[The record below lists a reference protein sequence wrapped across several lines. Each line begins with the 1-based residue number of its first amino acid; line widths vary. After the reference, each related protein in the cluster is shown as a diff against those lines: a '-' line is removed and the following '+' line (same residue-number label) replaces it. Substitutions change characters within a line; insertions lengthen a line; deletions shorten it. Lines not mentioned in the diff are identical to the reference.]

1 MTGSW
6 VFWAFLSALFA
17 ALTNLLAKA
26 GVSGISSDLGT
37 LIRTLV
43 ALPALALVVWAS
55 GELNQPSDWTLRNV
69 LLLGFSGLATAA
81 SWLSFFRAL
90 SLGQAAQVVSVDKL
104 SVVLVALF
112 GVALLGEKLTPI
124 NWLGILLVAG
134 GTVLVAIH

>member
-1 MTGSW
+1 MSESW

-17 ALTNLLAKA
+17 AVTNLLAKA
-26 GVSGISSDLGT
+26 GISGISSDFGT

-43 ALPALALVVWAS
+43 ALPAMALVVWAT
-55 GELNQPSDWTLRNV
+55 GELRQPADWTLRSM

-81 SWLSFFRAL
+81 SWLAFFRAL
-90 SLGQAAQVVSVDKL
+90 SLGQASQVVSVDKL

-112 GVALLGEKLTPI
+112 GVALLGEKLTAI

-134 GTVLVAIH
+134 GTILVAIH